1 MKSILYTSLYFLA
14 LMNPVSK
21 IFILSTLANE
31 LSLKERKIVVI
42 KSSIIAFLILF
53 VFILTQDIIF
63 TKIFKINLYSL
74 KIAGGIILTYIGFK
88 AINKGIF
95 FETSANNKLV
105 DISIVPLASPMI
117 AGPATITACIIYSK
131 DIGLKITFF
140 SIVIAIIIN
149 LFIMVLSDYISKFL
163 LKYNLMGALIRITG
177 LIVMA
182 MAIQMISS
190 GLIDLIKIIK

>member
-1 MKSILYTSLYFLA
+1 
-14 LMNPVSK
+14 MNPVSK